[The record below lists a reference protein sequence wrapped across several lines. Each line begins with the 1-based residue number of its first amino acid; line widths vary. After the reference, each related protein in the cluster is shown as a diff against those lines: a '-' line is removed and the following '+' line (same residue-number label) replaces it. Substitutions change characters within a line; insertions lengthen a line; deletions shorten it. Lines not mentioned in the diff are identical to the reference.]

1 MGFNHLVVP
10 AGRLLGFLGRSGSQQ
25 QPPQAD
31 AAPTPAHSTPQ
42 QRDTPYGDVASL
54 HQGGAAV
61 PKADPDPSSS
71 QQAATPQA
79 HSLQSTV
86 TQPAAAAAAAAT
98 TDASSDADSPVLSSQ
113 QGVSPHAPEEPTLQS
128 SLSQHAA
135 QQATPTG
142 TSSVHEETPASAAAT
157 QQQQPA
163 SGGEAAVSEGMNGG
177 QPRERSLREQA
188 GVAEAPPEPALH
200 SGLARHAASV
210 EDGKSLWT
218 SLGVSAITSVSLTHL
233 VQSVQFLQLDRLICV

>member
-10 AGRLLGFLGRSGSQQ
+10 AGRLLGLLGRSGSQQ

-31 AAPTPAHSTPQ
+31 TAPTPAHSTPQ
-42 QRDTPYGDVASL
+42 QRDTPYGDVAS

-61 PKADPDPSSS
+61 PEVDSDPSSS

-79 HSLQSTV
+79 HIAPSLQSPV
-86 TQPAAAAAAAAT
+86 AQQAAASAAAT

-128 SLSQHAA
+128 SLGQHAA

-142 TSSVHEETPASAAAT
+142 SSSVHEDTQSSDAGT

-163 SGGEAAVSEGMNGG
+163 SGGEAAGSEGVDGG
-177 QPRERSLREQA
+177 QPRERSCREQA
-188 GVAEAPPEPALH
+188 GVAETPQEPALH
-200 SGLARHAASV
+200 SGLARRAASM
-210 EDGKSLWT
+210 EDGKCLLT
-218 SLGVSAITSVSLTHL
+218 PLGVSAITGVYLTHL
-233 VQSVQFLQLDRLICV
+233 VQSLHLLQLDRVL